1 MPRKTKIAGRK
12 RDDSH
17 TSIDGYVDGRR
28 RQRWWVRIKGDLECL
43 GGWGGEE
50 PWVDESMQPDG
61 ECADANQTPL
71 VCVDPCPSNIEH
83 VN

>member
-28 RQRWWVRIKGDLECL
+28 RQRWWVRIKGDPGCL

-50 PWVDESMQPDG
+50 RWVDESHVHMQRDG
-61 ECADANQTPL
+61 ECANQTPP
-71 VCVDPCPSNIEH
+71 VCVDPCPINM
-83 VN
+83 